1 LIGNFT
7 NGSAE
12 NTFFESFKTSFVDII
27 PSEFRSQI
35 KYFDKESDALES
47 SYKKNGTE
55 TVNEK

>member
-1 LIGNFT
+1 LVGNFT

-12 NTFFESFKTSFVDII
+12 NTFFQSFITSFVDII

-35 KYFDKESDALES
+35 KYFEKESDALES
-47 SYKKNGTE
+47 SYKMNGTE